1 MIQEPNFPAL
11 SLIAVTPSDSTAFAP
26 AVRMLYVGT
35 AGNVTVV
42 TEDAVTVTFANVNAG
57 SHIGPFFV
65 KQVKAT
71 GTTASNIVA
80 SV

>member
-11 SLIAVTPSDSTAFAP
+11 SLIAVTPSDSTLFTP

-42 TEDAVTVTFANVNAG
+42 TEDAVTVTFTAVNAG

-65 KQVKAT
+65 KQVKAA

-80 SV
+80 YV

>member
-11 SLIAVTPSDSTAFAP
+11 TLFNVSPSDVTVFSP
-26 AVRMLYVGT
+26 AIRQLYVGT
-35 AGNVTVV
+35 AGNVTLV
-42 TEDAVTVTFANVNAG
+42 TEDGVTVLYANVNAG